1 MVDWVVDTTNLT
13 DDVFETE
20 LGRTCPTASATGETS
35 SGNSLDRDVCIP
47 LCTTRLDVF
56 GVPQTVSLHCC
67 SASSTDSCR
76 PIQSP
81 SSCDH
86 VTGLQ
91 LVTELVFV
99 SFALAAQLALV
110 TVELA
115 VEQTFG
121 DVIVRIRRTWPHEW
135 NCACARQHGL
145 HVSHVAR
152 FKHSSFRHLV
162 LLLDANYAT
171 QA

>member
-1 MVDWVVDTTNLT
+1 M
-13 DDVFETE
+13 
-20 LGRTCPTASATGETS
+20 GRTCLTASAAGVTS

-47 LCTTRLDVF
+47 LCTTRLDVL

-86 VTGLQ
+86 ITGLQ
-91 LVTELVFV
+91 MVTELVFV

-135 NCACARQHGL
+135 NCACAHQHASMSVML
-145 HVSHVAR
+145 HGSSTVVFGTLSCCLTR
-152 FKHSSFRHLV
+152 IMRRRHSG
-162 LLLDANYAT
+162 
-171 QA
+171 